1 MKNKLFLIVILLFS
15 LSLVL
20 VACGSGKSITITN
33 NGSVNYCELYV
44 SKSGADA
51 FGDNVLPADQT
62 VTPGNKFDIPVT
74 EAGDYDVRVVACD
87 GAGEQVVTVNVP

>member
-1 MKNKLFLIVILLFS
+1 MKNKLFSLVALLFV

-20 VACGSGKSITITN
+20 VACGSSKSITISN
-33 NGSVNYCELYV
+33 NGTVNYCELHV
-44 SKSGADA
+44 SKAGADA
-51 FGDNVLPADQT
+51 FGDNQLPSGQT

-87 GAGEQVVTVNVP
+87 GAGEQVLTVNVP